1 MQGNPNITIE
11 IDNQGR
17 GREIDNSTG
26 KVIFEGFYQQGIR
39 NGPGKEY
46 DTNGHLIFEGEF
58 LNGQRRKGKEYDT
71 NGHIIFEGEYINGQR
86 AGITREYITNGNL
99 LFEGVYIN
107 GQMTG
112 HAGENNTN
120 GNLLFEGEYIPGHGT
135 QG

>member
-58 LNGQRRKGKEYDT
+58 LNGQRNGKGKEYLKEGEYSKT
-71 NGHIIFEGEYINGQR
+71 PVLFFEGEYLNGKR
-86 AGITREYITNGNL
+86 WNGKGYDNNGNL
-99 LFEGVYIN
+99 DFEVKDGK
-107 GQMTG
+107 GR
-112 HAGENNTN
+112 EK
-120 GNLLFEGEYIPGHGT
+120 EYYLWIEKW
-135 QG
+135 